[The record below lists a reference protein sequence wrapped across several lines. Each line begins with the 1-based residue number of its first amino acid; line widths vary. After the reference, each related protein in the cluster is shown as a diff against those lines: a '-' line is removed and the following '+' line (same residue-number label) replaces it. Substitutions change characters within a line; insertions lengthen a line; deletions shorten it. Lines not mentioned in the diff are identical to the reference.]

1 MPYRPNHFHGVKDLA
16 GRANSKLIHRDDIGV
31 LKLTGKTAA
40 EQDLRRRAAALL
52 AGTRGVNDVLTIFEN
67 YRKVNRIS

>member
-1 MPYRPNHFHGVKDLA
+1 MRRAEPTNPDLIRSELA
-16 GRANSKLIHRDDIGV
+16 L

-40 EQDLRRRAAALL
+40 EQDLRRRAAALM
-52 AGTRGVNDVLTIFEN
+52 AGTRGVNDVLTIFEH